1 MKDRQADII
10 KISAV
15 LTAIPRWTGAL
26 LEAEGV
32 PIPPEWLGWWR
43 ILSAVLSV
51 GMAVTEAFAVSYVLN
66 AWRNQHDK
74 NSWRLIALAICA
86 LCVFTVVLA
95 PYVAAN
101 VRGMRLP
108 DVLGSGWLWWAW
120 SVSVAAST
128 GVVVGATGYA
138 QKVRIAPAQTQHGA
152 IAPQPAQLQAQQFN
166 DDAFRE
172 FALANPSMTG
182 AQVAQAFG
190 VAPSTITRA
199 AQRVGLHRN
208 GNGWEA
214 IAAQ

>member
-10 KISAV
+10 KVSAV

-32 PIPPEWLGWWR
+32 PIPAEWLGWWR
-43 ILSAVLSV
+43 ILSAILSV
-51 GMAVTEAFAVSYVLN
+51 GMAVTEAFAVSYILN

-74 NSWRLIALAICA
+74 NSWRLIALAVCA

-101 VRGMRLP
+101 VRGMHLP

-120 SVSVAAST
+120 SISVAAST

-138 QKVRIAPAQTQHGA
+138 QKARVISATRQGDVVPQATAVASQTTDDATMTRQRRLDA
-152 IAPQPAQLQAQQFN
+152 IRVANLARDGDGPMTAEQIVARFGVSLRQAQR
-166 DDAFRE
+166 DVKD
-172 FALANPSMTG
+172 L
-182 AQVAQAFG
+182 
-190 VAPSTITRA
+190 
-199 AQRVGLHRN
+199 L
-208 GNGWEA
+208 
-214 IAAQ
+214 